1 MLSTFNLPGK
11 NISPDKQMSMMRT
24 YLNQLKD
31 EMETEL
37 YNIKWE
43 NLSKDLQDTINSLK
57 SYSAESDDK
66 INAIN
71 ANYVSTEYLTSNYIT
86 AQQIASTYV
95 TTQYLNANYITASQI
110 SAAYATIGSL
120 NAVSAAI
127 DSLEAIAITT
137 DNLSAQTIN
146 GSQITAGSITASK
159 ISTTANLH
167 INTITADGG
176 YINIPLGT
184 VNAAG
189 LVSDYLNV
197 KQENFTFNNRHVGWV
212 SIDGRYTLCAVE

>member
-31 EMETEL
+31 EMESEL

-43 NLSKDLQDTINSLK
+43 NLSKALQDTINSLK
-57 SYSAESDDK
+57 SYSAESSDK

-71 ANYVSTEYLTSNYIT
+71 ANYVSTDYLS
-86 AQQIASTYV
+86 
-95 TTQYLNANYITASQI
+95 ANYITASQI

-127 DSLEAIAITT
+127 GSLEAIAITT
-137 DNLSAQTIN
+137 NNLSAQTIN
-146 GSQITAGSITASK
+146 GSQITAGTITADK
-159 ISTTANLH
+159 INSTSNLH

-176 YINIPLGT
+176 YINLENGT
-184 VNAAG
+184 VRAAG
-189 LVSDYLNV
+189 LVGDYLNV
-197 KQENFTFNNRHVGWV
+197 IQETFWYHGRAVGWV
-212 SIDGRYTLCAVE
+212 AINGRYTLCAVE